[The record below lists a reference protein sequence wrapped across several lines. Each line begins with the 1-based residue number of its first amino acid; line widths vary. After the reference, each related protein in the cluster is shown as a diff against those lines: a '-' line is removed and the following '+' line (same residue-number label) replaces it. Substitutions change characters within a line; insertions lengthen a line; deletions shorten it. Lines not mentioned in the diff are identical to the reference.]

1 MTYQD
6 KIKLSTKGFCDL
18 INITD
23 KVKRIVSESSIK
35 DGLVLVFVTGST
47 AGITTIEYE
56 SNLVKDFQEFI
67 KKLIP
72 KEKDYHHNETWGD
85 GNGFSHLRASLLG
98 PSITVSVE
106 KGVPKLGTWQQI
118 VLCDFD
124 NRSRDREIIVKVIG
138 E

>member
-6 KIKLSTKGFCDL
+6 KIKISTKGFCDL

-23 KVKRIVSESSIK
+23 KVKKIVSESSIK

-56 SNLVKDFQEFI
+56 PNLVKDFQEFI
-67 KKLIP
+67 KELIP

-106 KGVPKLGTWQQI
+106 KGIPKLGTWQQ
-118 VLCDFD
+118 
-124 NRSRDREIIVKVIG
+124 
-138 E
+138 